1 MHVDQEPPGPSSG
14 RLAWVRVGVRVGLRV
29 SVRGEVEGWGVGECE
44 CEGARLLDARPER
57 VANCYARYS
66 VWASLI
72 QIVCDLAQHRGSIAM
87 VGIIE
92 SVTGVPVTR
101 WHVSQVP

>member
-1 MHVDQEPPGPSSG
+1 M
-14 RLAWVRVGVRVGLRV
+14 RVGVRVGLRV

-72 QIVCDLAQHRGSIAM
+72 QIVCDLAQHGGGIA
-87 VGIIE
+87 VVVVVE
-92 SVTGVPVTR
+92 GVARIPLPGAFVR
-101 WHVSQVP
+101 QIFQSRRPQKAPPD